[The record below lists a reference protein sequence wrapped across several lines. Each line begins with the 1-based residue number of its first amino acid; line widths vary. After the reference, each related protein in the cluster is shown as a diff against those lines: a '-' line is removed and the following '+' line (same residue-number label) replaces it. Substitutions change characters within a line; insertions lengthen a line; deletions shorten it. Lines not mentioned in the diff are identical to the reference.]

1 MKNLLGILILIT
13 ICFSIRIPYTE
24 WDIEWNVDIYSIFDK
39 LKTSIPEYIKNIQS
53 KLDNFKKQVETR
65 KNEIIKEITSK
76 AKEEYE
82 KAKENPKEYLKP
94 LIEKAT
100 EAAKYMQYKICDLTS
115 NTTAYEEC
123 RTSKKVMF
131 TELFGYVKDNL
142 QCSRIVRII
151 TDPELLTKNPDQN
164 LKYILFLINVISGNP
179 DAIQQGTT
187 QVIYDAMNCLQ
198 ENFEKYWPQVE
209 ANFKDEKKR
218 IELKQDITNLLIQS
232 VSNLVNILH
241 FEELDGYISKIN
253 EKAGLIS
260 EEKAKQIHQNIFK
273 ILKKLNEFGSQFYNI
288 SATMAIDVYVNPG
301 NLEAGGD
308 AEVFIKDLK
317 ERGIRVALHSNY
329 LLREYGANSI
339 QTVVFDSPLVSVRGK
354 KQVDGGTSNT
364 FVGITLYDKEG
375 KEILVKDININDF
388 KPIIYY
394 KKKLFNAMKT
404 CLFYNEEE
412 NKIENT
418 GVETKTE
425 ILDGEEYIKCIP
437 KHLTSFTIGSY
448 NEASLT
454 DSSNAG
460 TIVLIIFITLL
471 CLGLIIGG
479 FIFYRK
485 KFNRVDNS
493 QLEQAFPNK
502 KGLLS

>member
-1 MKNLLGILILIT
+1 M
-13 ICFSIRIPYTE
+13 
-24 WDIEWNVDIYSIFDK
+24 
-39 LKTSIPEYIKNIQS
+39 
-53 KLDNFKKQVETR
+53 
-65 KNEIIKEITSK
+65 
-76 AKEEYE
+76 
-82 KAKENPKEYLKP
+82 
-94 LIEKAT
+94 
-100 EAAKYMQYKICDLTS
+100 
-115 NTTAYEEC
+115 
-123 RTSKKVMF
+123 
-131 TELFGYVKDNL
+131 
-142 QCSRIVRII
+142 
-151 TDPELLTKNPDQN
+151 
-164 LKYILFLINVISGNP
+164 
-179 DAIQQGTT
+179 
-187 QVIYDAMNCLQ
+187 
-198 ENFEKYWPQVE
+198 
-209 ANFKDEKKR
+209 
-218 IELKQDITNLLIQS
+218 
-232 VSNLVNILH
+232 
-241 FEELDGYISKIN
+241 
-253 EKAGLIS
+253 
-260 EEKAKQIHQNIFK
+260 
-273 ILKKLNEFGSQFYNI
+273 
-288 SATMAIDVYVNPG
+288 
-301 NLEAGGD
+301 
-308 AEVFIKDLK
+308 
-317 ERGIRVALHSNY
+317 
-329 LLREYGANSI
+329 
-339 QTVVFDSPLVSVRGK
+339 VFDSPLVSVRGK

-412 NKIENT
+412 NKIENS